1 MKPLLKPRRF
11 TPTRLKAL
19 FRHRRIKRSG
29 LKGLLLNPT
38 SLTLCTIFVVIGLY
52 AVGTPILDAI
62 ELNWLDLRFRTRG
75 PIAPNPNVVLAVIDE
90 KSLEVEG
97 RWPWPRAKIA
107 ALVDAL
113 SRDGARTIGFDITFA
128 EPDGNSRLDLVDKL
142 AHKVDSL
149 RVKVPELSEIL
160 DESRIDADNDRALAN
175 ALGRSKAAI
184 VLGYF
189 FHMSEAEVGHKLDA
203 SAIQRQLRGIAS
215 SKYPLVMFTDQSAA
229 EVPLHKAYSPQ
240 GNLELFT
247 AVATSSGFFSVASDP
262 DGVVRWMPL
271 VIQAGEDS
279 FPPLSL
285 LAYWHY
291 IGEPPIVVRIGE
303 GGVEGVNVGDRFIP
317 TDELGQLLIN
327 YRGPPKTFPH
337 YSISDILGGK
347 LPAGTF
353 KDKIV
358 LVGATSIGI
367 GDIRSTPFAP
377 VYPGPEIHAT
387 VVDNML
393 AGDFLARP
401 RWSRI
406 FDLIA
411 IVTLPLLVL
420 AVLTRLS
427 AFAGLLFVVTLF
439 LAFIGVAYEL
449 FVGAHVWL
457 NMVYPVFALAGT
469 YTMLTLYRYLVEE
482 RERRRIKETFQHY
495 VSHDVIEQV
504 LNDPGRLKL
513 GGQERV
519 LSVLFS
525 DLAGFTSYSERYSPT
540 EIIGVLSEYYD
551 RMTEQVFANRGT
563 LTAYV
568 GDELMA
574 IFGAPVLEQD
584 HAKLACT
591 AALAMRD
598 ARHALAAEWAK
609 VGRPPL
615 AARTGINSGLMLVG
629 NYGSKYR
636 FNYSVLGDQVN
647 LASRLEQL
655 GKPYGVE
662 IMIGEGTADLLGG
675 EFLLREL
682 DKVQVKG
689 RKQALRI
696 YELLAVQGAVLP
708 PNQAE
713 MLSLYAVALAAYR
726 SRSWDE
732 AAAKFGECLALWPQD
747 GPSRAMRERCGL
759 MREAP
764 LPEDW
769 DGSYEHLTK
778 G

>member
-1 MKPLLKPRRF
+1 MKPLLNPRRF
-11 TPTRLKAL
+11 KSSRLKSLL
-19 FRHRRIKRSG
+19 F
-29 LKGLLLNPT
+29 NPA
-38 SLTLCTIFVVIGLY
+38 SLTLGTICVVVALY
-52 AVGTPILDAI
+52 AIGTPILDAI

-75 PIAPNPNVVLAVIDE
+75 PIAPNQNVVLAVIDE

-97 RWPWPRAKIA
+97 RWPWPRSKIA

-128 EPDGNSRLDLVDKL
+128 EPDENSRLDLVDKL
-142 AHKVDSL
+142 EHKVDTL
-149 RVKVPELSEIL
+149 RVKVPELAAIL
-160 DESRIDADNDRALAN
+160 HESRIDADNDRVLAEALR
-175 ALGRSKAAI
+175 RSAAAT

-189 FHMSEAEVGHKLDA
+189 FHMSEAQVGHKLDA
-203 SAIQRQLRGIAS
+203 SVIERQIRGIAN
-215 SKYPLVMFTDQSAA
+215 SKYPLVMFTDQKAA
-229 EVPLHKAYSPQ
+229 AMPFLKAYAPQ
-240 GNLELFT
+240 GNLDLFT
-247 AVATSSGFFSVASDP
+247 EVAASSGFFSVASDP

-271 VIQAGEDS
+271 MIQAGEDL

-285 LAYWHY
+285 QVYWLY
-291 IGEPPIVVRIGE
+291 LGKPPIVVRVGP
-303 GGVEGVNVGDRFIP
+303 GGVEGVHLGERFIP
-317 TDELGQLLIN
+317 TDELGELLIN
-327 YRGPPKTFPH
+327 YRGPPKTFKH
-337 YSISDILGGK
+337 YAISDILGGK

-377 VYPGPEIHAT
+377 VFPGPEIHAT
-387 VVDNML
+387 VVDNL
-393 AGDFLARP
+393 LTGDFIARP

-411 IVTLPLLVL
+411 IVVLPLLVL
-420 AVLTRLS
+420 AVLPRLS
-427 AFAGLLFVVTLF
+427 AFTGLLYVVTLF
-439 LAFIGVAYEL
+439 AVFVGVAYEL
-449 FVGAHVWL
+449 FVGALVWL
-457 NMVYPVFALAGT
+457 NMVYPVFALAAT
-469 YTMLTLYRYLVEE
+469 YTMLTLYRYLTEE
-482 RERRRIKETFQHY
+482 RERQRIKETFQHY
-495 VSHDVIEQV
+495 VSPDVIEQV
-504 LNDPGRLKL
+504 LNDPDRLTL

-574 IFGAPVLEQD
+574 IFGAPVEEKD

-598 ARHALAAEWAK
+598 ARHALADEWAK
-609 VGRPPL
+609 IGRPPL

-662 IMIGEGTADLLGG
+662 IMIGEGTAELIGDD
-675 EFLLREL
+675 FLLREL

-696 YELLAVQGAVLP
+696 YELLGVRGAVLP
-708 PNQAE
+708 PNQTE
-713 MLSLYAVALAAYR
+713 MLSLYSVALEAYR
-726 SRSWDE
+726 RQRWDE
-732 AAAKFGECLALWPQD
+732 ASELFAQCRALWPQD
-747 GPSRAMRERCGL
+747 GPSRAMGERCL
-759 MREAP
+759 AMRETP

>member
-1 MKPLLKPRRF
+1 M
-11 TPTRLKAL
+11 
-19 FRHRRIKRSG
+19 
-29 LKGLLLNPT
+29 
-38 SLTLCTIFVVIGLY
+38 
-52 AVGTPILDAI
+52 
-62 ELNWLDLRFRTRG
+62 
-75 PIAPNPNVVLAVIDE
+75 
-90 KSLEVEG
+90 
-97 RWPWPRAKIA
+97 
-107 ALVDAL
+107 
-113 SRDGARTIGFDITFA
+113 
-128 EPDGNSRLDLVDKL
+128 
-142 AHKVDSL
+142 
-149 RVKVPELSEIL
+149 
-160 DESRIDADNDRALAN
+160 
-175 ALGRSKAAI
+175 
-184 VLGYF
+184 
-189 FHMSEAEVGHKLDA
+189 
-203 SAIQRQLRGIAS
+203 
-215 SKYPLVMFTDQSAA
+215 
-229 EVPLHKAYSPQ
+229 
-240 GNLELFT
+240 
-247 AVATSSGFFSVASDP
+247 
-262 DGVVRWMPL
+262 
-271 VIQAGEDS
+271 IQAGEDL
-279 FPPLSL
+279 FPPLPL
-285 LAYWHY
+285 LLYWQY
-291 IGEPPIVVRIGE
+291 LDKPPLVVRVGP
-303 GGVEGVNVGDRFIP
+303 GGVEGLNVGDRFIP

-337 YSISDILGGK
+337 YSISDILGAK

-358 LVGATSIGI
+358 LVGATSVGI
-367 GDIRSTPFAP
+367 GDVRSTPFAP
-377 VYPGPEIHAT
+377 VYPGPEIQAT
-387 VVDNML
+387 VVDNLL
-393 AGDFLARP
+393 AGDFIARP

-411 IVTLPLLVL
+411 IFALPLLVL
-420 AVLTRLS
+420 AVLPRLS
-427 AFAGLLFVVTLF
+427 AFAGLFFVLTLF
-439 LAFIGVAYEL
+439 AVFVAVAYEL
-449 FVGAHVWL
+449 FVNAHIWL

-469 YTMLTLYRYLVEE
+469 YTLLTLYRYLVEE

-495 VSHDVIEQV
+495 VSHEVIEQV
-504 LNDPGRLKL
+504 LNDPEHLKL

-519 LSVLFS
+519 LTVLFS

-540 EIIGVLSEYYD
+540 EIIGVLTEYYD

-574 IFGAPVLEQD
+574 VFGAPVEEKN

-598 ARHALAAEWAK
+598 ARHDLADTFAK
-609 VGRPPL
+609 LGRPPL
-615 AARTGINSGLMLVG
+615 KARTGINSGLMLVG

-662 IMIGEGTADLLGG
+662 IIIGEGTAELIGAD
-675 EFLLREL
+675 FLLREL

-696 YELLAVQGAVLP
+696 YELLGVRDVVLP

-713 MLSLYAVALAAYR
+713 MLKVYAEALDLYR
-726 SRSWDE
+726 HRNWDE
-732 AAAKFGECLALWPQD
+732 ALARFERCLVLWPQD
-747 GPSRAMRERCGL
+747 GPSRAMRERCNA
-759 MREAP
+759 MRAAP